1 MVYAAFHYVAQGVA
15 QFFLVYIVLVLAY
28 ADGFRF
34 DFNQFGQRVLDA
46 AGNGYGAPQGHVQV
60 RQFFFSQRGGGV
72 YGGACLADNQIRQ
85 IQFMLFD
92 HFGREL
98 FRFERSCPVADGHEG
113 NTELLNQF
121 HKTRFCVILLPL
133 AADDVQ
139 GIGGQDLAL
148 GIDDCGLAAGTVTGI
163 QSDDRVPRDGLLQQ
177 QLPQIDREYID
188 SLLFRFLC
196 QFIANFPFNGR
207 ENQPLVSIG
216 AGFGIHF
223 GKPVPAFDFQ
233 EAMQLRQHVFFRV
246 I

>member
-1 MVYAAFHYVAQGVA
+1 MLFNHFGGELFRLERSGAVT
-15 QFFLVYIVLVLAY
+15 
-28 ADGFRF
+28 DG
-34 DFNQFGQRVLDA
+34 DKGNPKLFNQF
-46 AGNGYGAPQGHVQV
+46 Y
-60 RQFFFSQRGGGV
+60 
-72 YGGACLADNQIRQ
+72 
-85 IQFMLFD
+85 
-92 HFGREL
+92 E
-98 FRFERSCPVADGHEG
+98 
-113 NTELLNQF
+113 
-121 HKTRFCVILLPL
+121 TRFRVVLLPL

-177 QLPQIDREYID
+177 QLPQVDRKHID

-196 QFIANFPFNGR
+196 QFIADFPFNGR

-233 EAMQLRQHVFFRV
+233 EAVQFRQHIFFW
-246 I
+246 II